1 MNPNANEFKF
11 NVTASEWNPH
21 VAVAAATDSLTA
33 PISSARAATPTRAR
47 LAATPATQDPAPVAI
62 TAAPIKP
69 SVSPPASGIVNL
81 IKLLLLLS
89 LLSFFF
95 F

>member
-11 NVTASEWNPH
+11 NVTASEWKPP
-21 VAVAAATDSLTA
+21 VAAATDSLTA

-69 SVSPPASGIVNL
+69 SVSPPASGKVNL
-81 IKLLLLLS
+81 IRLL